1 MSKRAD
7 RRRREKNGD
16 APPLAHIV
24 SRLSPEVLHHLVRDH
39 GLDACGA
46 LIAASTPQQVASL
59 LDLDLWHATPG
70 ADDQF
75 DERRFG
81 AWIEMLMDGGE
92 ASAARVVAAIDRSLA
107 IAGLSRYV
115 RVFDPG
121 ALPSVA
127 SIDDDLDGL
136 EVTPSVSLECEV
148 GGYLVRARTAHAWD
162 AIVGLLVTLADAQ
175 PDAFAALMQGC
186 RRLSDSTP
194 EADGFHA
201 LMLEPDQLRH
211 DVSVDREQRRSQQ
224 GYLTAGDARAFL
236 QMARHAR
243 RPARHGSSPV
253 NAIAAA
259 YFRSLDDAPGRPL
272 GTPSRRSG
280 RQGSAGQRERPADH
294 KERRRGVPVDRQ
306 EQESMDAVVD
316 LLAEAGVAFARPRAL
331 LASGKGAPSLG
342 PEPGDAAG
350 VAPLQPLMEYVH
362 GTNQGAS
369 FARSRELA
377 FLANALLA
385 GCSVQG
391 RPFTVE
397 EARDAAVGIC
407 NLGLEVWPARW
418 PATGLDSAQVDT
430 PAAALPDA
438 FLTDHDLV
446 TAFEAGW
453 SLLHEDVSM
462 FVAERLI
469 ATLAGIRSIDVASQR
484 DLHVLRR
491 ELERNRQAGTPW
503 KAREALDAIAILDL
517 PTWACVAG
525 LLSECPVLPAA
536 LTAILGGHARSVS
549 ADAFVCFT
557 TRGQIHQVHQFG
569 ARIRDLLH

>member
-1 MSKRAD
+1 MPKRAD

-121 ALPSVA
+121 ALPSVP

-211 DVSVDREQRRSQQ
+211 DVSVDREHRRSQQ

-236 QMARHAR
+236 QMARQPR
-243 RPARHGSSPV
+243 RPAPHGASPV

-259 YFRSLDDAPGRPL
+259 YFRSLDDA
-272 GTPSRRSG
+272 
-280 RQGSAGQRERPADH
+280 RPAGH
-294 KERRRGVPVDRQ
+294 KERRRGVPVERQ

-350 VAPLQPLMEYVH
+350 VALLQPLMEHVH
-362 GTNQGAS
+362 GTNEGAS

-418 PATGLDSAQVDT
+418 PATGLDAAQVAT

-469 ATLAGIRSIDVASQR
+469 ATLADLRTIDAASQR

-503 KAREALDAIAILDL
+503 KAREALDPIAILDL

-557 TRGQIHQVHQFG
+557 TRGQIRQVHQFG
-569 ARIRDLLH
+569 DRIRDLLH